1 MISMMRLEQL
11 YEKLWIPNYVE
22 LEGKDCRWLWRSKD
36 EIGSLMTRRYLL
48 WFVHI
53 SFLGLSYIQAWWG
66 WCSSMREKKKKKNK
80 KRVVFEVLHSNKQHW
95 QQMSIA
101 VMGVLRWMSTFS
113 SHERKGVKSECLL
126 FRLLWNFVAYAL
138 IDLDKIIE
146 TNKLLS
152 YCFTG

>member
-1 MISMMRLEQL
+1 MLLWWYCDDADDADITMCLRQHMISMMRLEQL

-66 WCSSMREKKKKKNK
+66 WCSSMREKKKKKQEESSVWSFAFKQATLTTN
-80 KRVVFEVLHSNKQHW
+80 EHSSN
-95 QQMSIA
+95 
-101 VMGVLRWMSTFS
+101 GS
-113 SHERKGVKSECLL
+113 SKMDEH
-126 FRLLWNFVAYAL
+126 
-138 IDLDKIIE
+138 I
-146 TNKLLS
+146 
-152 YCFTG
+152 